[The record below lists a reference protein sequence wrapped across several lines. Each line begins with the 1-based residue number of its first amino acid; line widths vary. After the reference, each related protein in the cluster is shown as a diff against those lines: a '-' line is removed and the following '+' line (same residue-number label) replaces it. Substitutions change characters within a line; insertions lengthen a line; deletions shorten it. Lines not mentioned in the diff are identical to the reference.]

1 MAAAA
6 VHVSAARNALY
17 KASQEVGN
25 NKTKRALLQTAFTE
39 LGSSISTA
47 TAPLTAGQ
55 KVVARA
61 AQTQVQYAMDQQD
74 NTQNGSIGLALNEK
88 RGAEYLH
95 VNEALAKT
103 ATILTTA

>member
-25 NKTKRALLQTAFTE
+25 NKLKRALLQTAFTE
-39 LGSSISTA
+39 LGTAISTA
-47 TAPLTAGQ
+47 TAPLSANQ
-55 KVVARA
+55 KTVARS
-61 AQTQVQYAMDQQD
+61 AQSQVQFAMDQQD

-95 VNEALAKT
+95 VESALSTTAK
-103 ATILTTA
+103 ILTS